1 MSANKHNFV
10 PAKAFP
16 LAKPSNITT
25 CTTLITKYHSQEY
38 SSEREFHKTTPGKCH
53 LVRNTQAGFHHITGE
68 KKNRGFNFFDVQRF
82 NSYSIPFCSS
92 SLVHSFPLTVQR
104 KASVL
109 AIIQQTK
116 VKRKKYQELVSTK
129 YTNEHPWT
137 FTISELSTSC
147 SLSSQSKP

>member
-92 SLVHSFPLTVQR
+92 CSWLSINSAEKSISLSYYSTDQSE
-104 KASVL
+104 K
-109 AIIQQTK
+109 
-116 VKRKKYQELVSTK
+116 KKYQELVSTK

>member
-16 LAKPSNITT
+16 LAKPSNIIT

-92 SLVHSFPLTVQR
+92 CSWLSINSAEKSISLSYYSTDQSE
-104 KASVL
+104 K
-109 AIIQQTK
+109 
-116 VKRKKYQELVSTK
+116 KKYQELVSTK

-137 FTISELSTSC
+137 FTISELSTRC

>member
-92 SLVHSFPLTVQR
+92 SLVHGFPLTVQR

-116 VKRKKYQELVSTK
+116 VKKK
-129 YTNEHPWT
+129 
-137 FTISELSTSC
+137 ISRISFHEIHKQAPLD
-147 SLSSQSKP
+147 LHHF